1 MLRTIITS
9 ILVATISAVALFLV
23 YIFGSTHLRNTAIDG
38 CAHASRNIYNEEGDK
53 FTRSIE
59 ETDKNAYEACLILK
73 RVK

>member
-1 MLRTIITS
+1 MLRTIIS
-9 ILVATISAVALFLV
+9 FILVATISAVALYLV
-23 YIFGSTHLRNTAIDG
+23 YVFGNTYLRNTAIDG
-38 CAHASRNIYNEEGDK
+38 CAHASRNIYNEQGSN